1 MKIIVSPKAERQL
14 RKLPRFDQIAI
25 TKKLSLLF
33 SFTGNEEKLA
43 GFSHTYRVRVGNYRI
58 VYKKISESI
67 YIFLIAHRRD
77 VYKIVKELIG

>member
-33 SFTGNEEKLA
+33 TLTGNEEKHA

-58 VYKKISESI
+58 VYKKTGESI

-77 VYKIVKELIG
+77 VYKIVRELLG